1 MYGKFVRKPEAFAD
15 LDLLDKVVCFKDKFY
30 RCSWARYD
38 EAKPGTMKLI
48 PSEKNI
54 KVLKD
59 DYEHMKNMIYGEKPD
74 FDVILE
80 AVKHLED
87 EINAL

>member
-1 MYGKFVRKPEAFAD
+1 MLANFS
-15 LDLLDKVVCFKDKFY
+15 KVAVC
-30 RCSWARYD
+30 D

-54 KVLKD
+54 QALYE

-74 FDVILE
+74 FDIIL
-80 AVKHLED
+80 AAMQTLEND
-87 EINAL
+87 INAL